1 MLFFRIASPFLDVLE
16 EILEE
21 DDTHQ
26 DGQEDDTEE
35 MMESDEEE
43 INYRNYRKCISGEHV
58 TETDEEDRKNQEGED
73 LEGNDSD
80 IVEAMCEENI

>member
-1 MLFFRIASPFLDVLE
+1 MLFFRIASPFLDVLD

-26 DGQEDDTEE
+26 DGQEDDNEE

-43 INYRNYRKCISGEHV
+43 INYRNYRKCISGENF
-58 TETDEEDRKNQEGED
+58 TDTNEEDGENQERED

-80 IVEAMCEENI
+80 IVEAICEEDI

>member
-1 MLFFRIASPFLDVLE
+1 MLFFRIALPFLDVLE

-26 DGQEDDTEE
+26 DGQEDDNEE

-43 INYRNYRKCISGEHV
+43 INYRNYRKCISGQHF
-58 TETDEEDRKNQEGED
+58 TDTDEEDRKNQEGED

-80 IVEAMCEENI
+80 IVEAMCEEDI

>member
-1 MLFFRIASPFLDVLE
+1 MLFFRIASPFLNVLD

-26 DGQEDDTEE
+26 DGQEDNNEE
-35 MMESDEEE
+35 MMESDEEQ
-43 INYRNYRKCISGEHV
+43 INYSNYRKYISRENF
-58 TETDEEDRKNQEGED
+58 TDTNEEDGENQERED

-80 IVEAMCEENI
+80 IVEAMCEEDI